1 MAVVSLGLD
10 EISEF
15 DSNSK
20 IIEYRYRGE
29 SDGLVSHTVTDFIN
43 VLSQESAAP
52 GGGSVA
58 ALAGAL
64 SAALSSMV
72 ASLTFAK
79 QGMEDSKQQMEATGR
94 DAQSLKDWFLAA
106 VDRDTDAFNAVL
118 AAIRMPRKSDD
129 DRSLREAAMAA
140 ANLDATIVPLEVL
153 EHTTAALDLALV
165 AARDGNPNSV
175 TDAGV
180 AGACAVAAAE
190 GASLNVRINLS
201 GLKGDASEI
210 AARHDVALERSRD
223 LGTRVAEAVDLHLSD
238 TTVG

>member
-1 MAVVSLGLD
+1 MAIVSLGLD
-10 EISEF
+10 EISTF
-15 DSNSK
+15 DPATR
-20 IIEYRYRGE
+20 IIEYRYRG
-29 SDGLVSHTVTDFIN
+29 DPDRLITATVTEFVD
-43 VLSQESAAP
+43 VLSQDSAAP

-79 QGMEDSKQQMEATGR
+79 KGMEDSRKQMEDAGR
-94 DAQSLKDWFLAA
+94 DAQSLKDWFLSA

-118 AAIRMPRKSDD
+118 AAIRMPRRSPDD
-129 DRSLREAAMAA
+129 LSLRDAAIAA
-140 ANLDATIVPLEVL
+140 ANLQATMVPLEVL
-153 EHTTAALDLALV
+153 ERTTKALELALV

-190 GASLNVRINLS
+190 GASLNVRINLD
-201 GLKGDASEI
+201 GLDIDASAI
-210 AARHDVALERSRD
+210 VTRHDRGLVRARE
-223 LGTRVAEAVDLHLSD
+223 LGAAVAEAVNLSLA
-238 TTVG
+238 G